1 MTDINVTTVRLKV
14 NGTEIAAQL
23 TPTSVGD
30 YDKDGVADRMVKFDR
45 QAVIAA
51 LASRTGD
58 ITLTVSGEL
67 ANGWGF
73 SGTDTIKVINPGKK
87 K

>member
-1 MTDINVTTVRLKV
+1 
-14 NGTEIAAQL
+14 
-23 TPTSVGD
+23 
-30 YDKDGVADRMVKFDR
+30 MVKFDR

-51 LASRTGD
+51 LAGRTGD
-58 ITLTVSGEL
+58 ITLTVNGEL
-67 ANGWGF
+67 ANGLRF